1 MGRSFVTNPD
11 KNPTLTIMALTWRA
25 SEYLLEQ
32 AKKGNLVAGTPT
44 MSISRR
50 DILKSLTI
58 TAITGSVLR
67 VIPLRGRRIRAP
79 HGARGKG
86 GADDPGLHAQV
97 FLGADTKHC
106 RLCARRSFP
115 PMRQAKGAIEA
126 GAPEFIDLI
135 TSENKEYQVALG
147 GGMMWLD
154 HTCVDRYGKAYL
166 DARREQQKEIL
177 DLIAYRKN
185 AKKDPSL
192 GQGIEFFA
200 FLRKL
205 TADGFF
211 TSEIGIEYLGYI
223 GNTFVKEFPGC
234 PPVPEA

>member
-1 MGRSFVTNPD
+1 
-11 KNPTLTIMALTWRA
+11 
-25 SEYLLEQ
+25 
-32 AKKGNLVAGTPT
+32 

-67 VIPLRGRRIRAP
+67 VIPLEAAEYAHRMVRAEKAAAENQVYTPKFFLP
-79 HGARGKG
+79 HSYKTLQA
-86 GADDPGLHAQV
+86 
-97 FLGADTKHC
+97 
-106 RLCARRSFP
+106 LCQTIIP
-115 PMRQAKGAIEA
+115 PDAEAKGAIEA

-147 GGMMWLD
+147 GGLMWLD
-154 HTCVDRYGKAYL
+154 NTCIDRYGSAYL
-166 DARREQQKEIL
+166 ECTPAQQKEIL
-177 DLIAYRKN
+177 DQIAYRKN
-185 AKKDPSL
+185 FKKDPSL
-192 GQGIEFFA
+192 GQGIEFFG

-211 TSEIGIEYLGYI
+211 TSEIGISYLGYI
-223 GNTFVKEFPGC
+223 GNTYVTEFPGC

>member
-1 MGRSFVTNPD
+1 MP
-11 KNPTLTIMALTWRA
+11 
-25 SEYLLEQ
+25 
-32 AKKGNLVAGTPT
+32 
-44 MSISRR
+44 ISRR

-67 VIPLRGRRIRAP
+67 VIPLEAAEYAHRMVRAEKAAAANQAYAP
-79 HGARGKG
+79 KFFSA
-86 GADDPGLHAQV
+86 HAYKTLQ
-97 FLGADTKHC
+97 A
-106 RLCARRSFP
+106 LCQTIIPSDE
-115 PMRQAKGAIEA
+115 QAKGAIEA

-135 TSENKEYQVALG
+135 TSENKDYQVALG

-154 HTCVDRYGKAYL
+154 NTCIDRYGKVFLECTPA
-166 DARREQQKEIL
+166 QQKEIL

-185 AKKDPSL
+185 SKQDPSL
-192 GQGIEFFA
+192 GQGIEFFG

-223 GNTFVKEFPGC
+223 GNTFLKEFPGC
-234 PPVPEA
+234 PPVPGL